1 MRDVTVMAEMLSKIN
16 IAAKFI
22 AFVLLMIM
30 LTAFYKSLKKR

>member
-22 AFVLLMIM
+22 VFIMLMIM
-30 LTAFYKSLKKR
+30 LTAFYKSMKKR